1 MANILDEIVENK
13 KLEIESAKSRCSIDE
28 LLKQIQTDVIPAS
41 FLDSIKSSPGVALI
55 AEVKKASPSKGLIRA
70 DFDPIE
76 IAKAYS
82 SAGASCISVLTDQKY
97 FQGHLNF
104 LTEIAKSVSTPLLRK
119 DFVIDPYQIYEA
131 RVAGASAVLLIA
143 ECLDPNQLKDLH
155 DLIVEQKMTPLVEF
169 HDEENLGMCIDCNAR
184 LIGVN
189 NRDLRTF
196 DTDLNHVIRL
206 RKEIPSDRCVVAE
219 SGIYTSNDVAKL
231 ASENIQAMLVG
242 ESLMRQEDI
251 DLAVRQLLSPNSVSN

>member
-1 MANILDEIVENK
+1 MATILDEIVENK
-13 KLEIESAKSRCSIDE
+13 KLEIEFAKSRCSIDK
-28 LLKQIQTDVIPAS
+28 LLTQIQADVTPAS

-104 LTEIAKSVSTPLLRK
+104 LTEIAKSVSIPLLRK

-143 ECLDPNQLKDLH
+143 V
-155 DLIVEQKMTPLVEF
+155 VES
-169 HDEENLGMCIDCNAR
+169 R
-184 LIGVN
+184 
-189 NRDLRTF
+189 
-196 DTDLNHVIRL
+196 
-206 RKEIPSDRCVVAE
+206 
-219 SGIYTSNDVAKL
+219 
-231 ASENIQAMLVG
+231 ASPG
-242 ESLMRQEDI
+242 
-251 DLAVRQLLSPNSVSN
+251 